1 MKGAFMS
8 SKLAAAFLAFLLV
21 AAVLSVNCLAQTES
35 GQISGT
41 VKDPTGAVVSGAKV
55 TIKSINTGFTR
66 EAVTNSS
73 GLYTFPSLRPDTY
86 EVTVEAGGFQKYARQ
101 VQVAVGSQNEVSAQL
116 VVGAAATTVEVSA
129 IGEAVAVNTETQT
142 LSQIVTT
149 SDLNRLPTDPTR
161 SPYAL
166 VGSAGGVSEDV
177 NSGRGAGF
185 SINGQRSAS
194 TSILLDGAEN
204 VDLFTAEV
212 GQNIPLDSVQEF
224 SVMTNNFTA
233 EYGRASGGIVNLVTK
248 SGTNQLHGSAYEF
261 NRISHLSSNTFQNAT
276 TPDTPKSVFTRNNF
290 GFSLGGPI
298 KKDKLFFFENLEW
311 VRVRSAAAL
320 EQTIIDPGS
329 YSLLDTQS
337 QAFFTQFGGL
347 AAGVKTLASG
357 PCSANAPGS
366 TLTCDTVSFNVPTD
380 AGGGAPQNTWDEVG
394 KIDFNLSQK
403 TTMTGRYAGYH
414 EVDQA
419 GYVNSSPYAGYST
432 GQNQFDQNF
441 TFSISHVFTSSL
453 VDTAKLVYNRLN
465 GPVQP
470 LGSAPIAPTVYTAS
484 SLPGVT
490 TSAGDFPLVFPGY
503 SQTTP
508 GNSIPFGGPQNLYQ
522 IYDDL
527 SYAKGKHQIKAGF
540 QFIHIRDNRVFG
552 AYENAVEIL
561 GKNLDAG
568 LANLINGQ
576 IYQFQG
582 AISPQGEFPCV

>member
-233 EYGRASGGIVNLVTK
+233 EYGRAAV
-248 SGTNQLHGSAYEF
+248 A
-261 NRISHLSSNTFQNAT
+261 LST
-276 TPDTPKSVFTRNNF
+276 
-290 GFSLGGPI
+290 
-298 KKDKLFFFENLEW
+298 
-311 VRVRSAAAL
+311 
-320 EQTIIDPGS
+320 
-329 YSLLDTQS
+329 
-337 QAFFTQFGGL
+337 
-347 AAGVKTLASG
+347 
-357 PCSANAPGS
+357 
-366 TLTCDTVSFNVPTD
+366 
-380 AGGGAPQNTWDEVG
+380 
-394 KIDFNLSQK
+394 
-403 TTMTGRYAGYH
+403 
-414 EVDQA
+414 
-419 GYVNSSPYAGYST
+419 
-432 GQNQFDQNF
+432 
-441 TFSISHVFTSSL
+441 
-453 VDTAKLVYNRLN
+453 
-465 GPVQP
+465 
-470 LGSAPIAPTVYTAS
+470 
-484 SLPGVT
+484 
-490 TSAGDFPLVFPGY
+490 
-503 SQTTP
+503 
-508 GNSIPFGGPQNLYQ
+508 
-522 IYDDL
+522 
-527 SYAKGKHQIKAGF
+527 
-540 QFIHIRDNRVFG
+540 
-552 AYENAVEIL
+552 
-561 GKNLDAG
+561 
-568 LANLINGQ
+568 
-576 IYQFQG
+576 
-582 AISPQGEFPCV
+582 